1 MFNISKLKSALSG
14 IVPET
19 RRADNPE
26 PAQGP
31 LTPLP
36 PIAFA
41 APMYAGCPVY
51 TQPGRPSY
59 SPKRDSSKPPRR
71 PQADKKAATSLQQP
85 ERRLSYLRQP
95 DEAADLESGLRDASD
110 PASEFKEDDGLL
122 RPKEDEAISGE
133 TTWEQIQAL
142 FFTCPIFFVLFAL
155 VKMHD
160 IGQVIEHFGRY
171 TGTQGNEEEGGL

>member
-1 MFNISKLKSALSG
+1 MFNISKLKTALSG
-14 IVPET
+14 IVSET
-19 RRADNPE
+19 RYANDRE

-51 TQPGRPSY
+51 TQPSRPSY
-59 SPKRDSSKPPRR
+59 SPKRDPSKPPR
-71 PQADKKAATSLQQP
+71 PAQGDKPAATSLQRSQQ
-85 ERRLSYLRQP
+85 RLSYLRQP
-95 DEAADLESGLRDASD
+95 HQAEDLESGLRDASD
-110 PASEFKEDDGLL
+110 PDSNFEEGDGLL
-122 RPKEDEAISGE
+122 KPKEDEAISGE

-142 FFTCPIFFVLFAL
+142 FFTCPVLFVLFAL

-160 IGQVIEHFGRY
+160 VGQVIERFRRRSR
-171 TGTQGNEEEGGL
+171 TQGDEEEEGL

>member
-1 MFNISKLKSALSG
+1 MFNISKLKTALSG

-19 RRADNPE
+19 RYADNPE

-51 TQPGRPSY
+51 TPPGRPSY
-59 SPKRDSSKPPRR
+59 SPKRSPCKPPTR
-71 PQADKKAATSLQQP
+71 PQDDKHTATSPQKP
-85 ERRLSYLRQP
+85 EQRLPFLHQP
-95 DEAADLESGLRDASD
+95 DEAEDLESGLRDASD
-110 PASEFKEDDGLL
+110 PASEFEADDGLL
-122 RPKEDEAISGE
+122 RPKEDEAFSGE

-160 IGQVIEHFGRY
+160 LGQVIERFRRS
-171 TGTQGNEEEGGL
+171 TESQGDEEEGGL

>member
-14 IVPET
+14 IIPET
-19 RRADNPE
+19 RYANNPE

-31 LTPLP
+31 LTPLS

-41 APMYAGCPVY
+41 TPMYAGCPVY

-59 SPKRDSSKPPRR
+59 SPKRGPCKPPKR
-71 PQADKKAATSLQQP
+71 PQVDKKAATSSQKSEQRP
-85 ERRLSYLRQP
+85 SYLHQP
-95 DEAADLESGLRDASD
+95 DDADKLESGLRDTSG
-110 PASEFKEDDGLL
+110 PEFNFGEGDGLL
-122 RPKEDEAISGE
+122 KPKEDGAISGG

-142 FFTCPIFFVLFAL
+142 FFTCPVFFVLFAL

-160 IGQVIEHFGRY
+160 LGQVIDRFRRY
-171 TGTQGNEEEGGL
+171 TGTQGNEEGDGL